1 MPTDPGSGPDSGPG
15 LVTVKGCPLPL
26 GLLYDVPNHMW
37 YEPLPGGLVR
47 LGMTV
52 VAVALANGRIFAF
65 TPKRAGRALEKGR
78 SGATI
83 ESSKWVGPARV
94 AFDGVVVAVNDALI
108 DRPSL
113 MVADPYGAGW
123 MMTAR
128 PAGDDALAALTPG
141 TAVADAYADWMR
153 ANNFPGCGTPAG

>member
-1 MPTDPGSGPDSGPG
+1 M
-15 LVTVKGCPLPL
+15 VTVKGCPLPT

-37 YEPLPGGLVR
+37 YEPLPDGLVR

-128 PAGDDALAALTPG
+128 PAAADALDGLTPG
-141 TAVADAYADWMR
+141 AAVAAAYADWMR
-153 ANNFPGCGTPAG
+153 DANFPGCAAAGG

>member
-1 MPTDPGSGPDSGPG
+1 MPTDPGSATGI
-15 LVTVKGCPLPL
+15 VTVKGCPFPV
-26 GLLYDVPNHMW
+26 GLLYDVPNHLW
-37 YEPLPGGLVR
+37 YEPLAGGLVR

-65 TPKRAGRALEKGR
+65 TPKRVGRALEKGR

-128 PAGDDALAALTPG
+128 PATDDALAGLTPG
-141 TAVADAYADWMR
+141 AAVAGAYTDWMR
-153 ANNFPGCGTPAG
+153 DNNFPGCGTAGG